1 MNSPPAGRRPPPPFL
16 TAEVAGRDWLTPRLV
31 RVTLEGGDLAQ
42 LEVSQPASSVR
53 VLLPDLRGGLEIPA
67 WDGNR
72 FMRSDGTRP
81 ILRTLT
87 PRYHDREVGRLQ
99 LDVVVH
105 GEGAVARWASAAA
118 DGTPA
123 AVSGPARG
131 YSIDPDL
138 TTLVLG
144 GDETAIA
151 AIGQIIE
158 ALPDEVVVA
167 AYLEIATPDARPALP
182 AHPRLTV
189 LWPSPSG
196 GLPGQALAE
205 ALGEVEL
212 PAGARLWVA
221 GEAAAVQLL
230 RQRLFQER
238 GLPRTRATIRGY
250 WKHGRSSEDDS
261 DTGGG

>member
-1 MNSPPAGRRPPPPFL
+1 MNSTPGSRRPPPSFL
-16 TAEVAGRDWLTPRLV
+16 VAVVAGRHWLTPRLV
-31 RVTLEGGDLAQ
+31 RVTLQGGDLKR
-42 LEVSQPASSVR
+42 LGVSQPASSVR
-53 VLLPDLRGGLEIPA
+53 VLIPDPPGGLELPT

-72 FMRSDGTRP
+72 FVRSDGRRP
-81 ILRTLT
+81 VLRTLT
-87 PRYHDREVGRLQ
+87 PRYHDPGLGRLQ

-105 GEGAVARWASAAA
+105 GEGAASRWASAAA
-118 DGTPA
+118 VGTSA

-131 YSIDPDL
+131 YDIDPDA
-138 TTLVLG
+138 TTVVLG
-144 GDETAIA
+144 GDETALA

-167 AYLEIATPDARPALP
+167 AYLEIATPAARPPLP

-189 LWPSPSG
+189 HWPSPSG

-212 PAGARLWVA
+212 AAGARLWAA
-221 GEAAAVQLL
+221 GEAAAMQRL
-230 RQRLFQER
+230 RQHLFQER

-250 WKHGRSSEDDS
+250 WKHGRASEDDAER
-261 DTGGG
+261 